1 MPGLGAQLQNLSRK
15 NIYKYSNKY
24 LNTYLRVD
32 RNIQVHEVLDD
43 LVIGDELGAA
53 ELLLDGAELVGEL
66 LCCEGSHP
74 GPDMSE
80 MFDNITMTLTCPRV
94 DAAGSQLGGHRQ
106 QLSPLY
112 CRQTGKTA
120 RDTKVVLFVVANQ
133 EAMHPQDFL
142 NLMISIQ

>member
-1 MPGLGAQLQNLSRK
+1 MPSLGAQLQNLLRK

-43 LVIGDELGAA
+43 LVIRDELGAA

-74 GPDMSE
+74 GPNM
-80 MFDNITMTLTCPRV
+80 
-94 DAAGSQLGGHRQ
+94 
-106 QLSPLY
+106 
-112 CRQTGKTA
+112 
-120 RDTKVVLFVVANQ
+120 
-133 EAMHPQDFL
+133 
-142 NLMISIQ
+142 